1 MNECQHKGCQNR
13 AERTI
18 WPDNGS
24 TVRLCEGHAQRDIV
38 NLDNGRTL
46 WWTDWNGWEY
56 APEPNRKL
64 QELAQKEGL
73 AS

>member
-24 TVRLCEGHAQRDIV
+24 TVRLCEGHA
-38 NLDNGRTL
+38 
-46 WWTDWNGWEY
+46 
-56 APEPNRKL
+56 P
-64 QELAQKEGL
+64 
-73 AS
+73 